1 MERARADGRRS
12 EGPVEEPRDGR
23 IQGTVLHH
31 GVHQDLWQ
39 RRNDQAAGKVWFEA
53 DVEQDLV
60 HGVLHESGLFLRS
73 LSLLGMEH
81 QTVRV
86 PHGDVRIGL
95 SGEWIVIHR
104 DGGLRRAPRSRPGW
118 LQQAVFR
125 DGPRPVRLCE
135 GERSEAYAAL
145 SSGFESFLDSKA

>member
-1 MERARADGRRS
+1 MIERARADGRRS

-23 IQGTVLHH
+23 IQSAVLHH

-39 RRNDQAAGKVWFEA
+39 GRNDQAAGEVWSEA

-81 QTVRV
+81 QAVRV
-86 PHGDVRIGL
+86 SHGDVRIGL
-95 SGEWIVIHR
+95 PGEWIVIHR
-104 DGGLRRAPRSRPGW
+104 DGGLRWSPRPRPGW
-118 LQQAVFR
+118 LQQAVLR
-125 DGPRPVRLCE
+125 DRPRSVRLCE
-135 GERSEAYAAL
+135 GE
-145 SSGFESFLDSKA
+145 

>member
-1 MERARADGRRS
+1 MIERARADGRRS

-31 GVHQDLWQ
+31 GVHQDLRQ
-39 RRNDQAAGKVWFEA
+39 GRNDQAAGEVWFEA

-81 QTVRV
+81 QAVRV
-86 PHGDVRIGL
+86 SHGDVRIGL
-95 SGEWIVIHR
+95 PGEWIVIHR
-104 DGGLRRAPRSRPGW
+104 DGGFRWSPRPRPGW
-118 LQQAVFR
+118 LQQTVLR
-125 DGPRPVRLCE
+125 DRPRSVRLCE
-135 GERSEAYAAL
+135 GE
-145 SSGFESFLDSKA
+145 

>member
-39 RRNDQAAGKVWFEA
+39 GRNDQAAGEVWSEA

-81 QTVRV
+81 QAVRV
-86 PHGDVRIGL
+86 SHGDVRIGL
-95 SGEWIVIHR
+95 PGEWIVIHR
-104 DGGLRRAPRSRPGW
+104 DGGLRWSPRPRPGW
-118 LQQAVFR
+118 LQQTVLR
-125 DGPRPVRLCE
+125 DRPRSVRLCE
-135 GERSEAYAAL
+135 GE
-145 SSGFESFLDSKA
+145 

>member
-1 MERARADGRRS
+1 MIERDRTDGRRS

-39 RRNDQAAGKVWFEA
+39 RRNDQAAGEVWSEA

-60 HGVLHESGLFLRS
+60 HGVLHESGLFLHS

-81 QTVRV
+81 QAVCV

-104 DGGLRRAPRSRPGW
+104 DGGLRRPPRPRPGW
-118 LQQAVFR
+118 LRQAVFR

-135 GERSEAYAAL
+135 GE
-145 SSGFESFLDSKA
+145 